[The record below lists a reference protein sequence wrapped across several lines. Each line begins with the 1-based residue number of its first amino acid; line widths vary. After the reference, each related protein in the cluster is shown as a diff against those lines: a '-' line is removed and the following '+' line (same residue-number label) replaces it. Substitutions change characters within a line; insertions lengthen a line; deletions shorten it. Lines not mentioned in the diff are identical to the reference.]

1 MIQTVPVAQATIDD
15 AVLPKCVQEAL
26 GPLVAAAK
34 EGLLALS
41 VEVGLGA
48 RPARRGRGCSS
59 GSPVLTPTGVVRS
72 STIASAIAIRSWR
85 RDVSA
90 GAHSALN
97 TCNASH

>member
-1 MIQTVPVAQATIDD
+1 
-15 AVLPKCVQEAL
+15 
-26 GPLVAAAK
+26 
-34 EGLLALS
+34 
-41 VEVGLGA
+41 
-48 RPARRGRGCSS
+48 
-59 GSPVLTPTGVVRS
+59 VLTPTGVVRS